1 MSKVQ
6 PTNGQLTIIDGE
18 GNEKLC
24 QILFTVESEEFNKKY
39 VVFYPIEEM
48 ENEDEDKIELMA
60 AIYQENED
68 GNGELFQIESDE
80 EWAFLEDAVQQYE
93 ESYDEECCCEHDE
106 CCCEHDECNCEH
118 DECCCHEE
126 DCEDDCDENHCC
138 CHHHE

>member
-6 PTNGQLTIIDGE
+6 PSDGQLTIIDGD

-48 ENEDEDKIELMA
+48 DNDEEDKIELMA

-68 GNGELFQIESDE
+68 GNGELFQVETDE

-93 ESYDEECCCEHDE
+93 ESYDDCCCDA
-106 CCCEHDECNCEH
+106 
-118 DECCCHEE
+118 E
-126 DCEDDCDENHCC
+126 DCEGGECEEGHCC
-138 CHHHE
+138 CHHHEE